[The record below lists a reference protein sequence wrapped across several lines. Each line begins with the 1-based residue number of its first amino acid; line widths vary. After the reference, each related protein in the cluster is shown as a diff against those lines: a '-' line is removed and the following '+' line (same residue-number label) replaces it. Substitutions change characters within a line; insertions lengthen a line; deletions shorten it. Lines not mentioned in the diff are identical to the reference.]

1 MNEEKKTTITI
12 TVEDGK
18 ELKCVLKEPNFST
31 YCDAL
36 NVLNT
41 PNSDGSIKLIEAG
54 DAILISCFI
63 NDESDSEILTRPDVR
78 VVACQAATSLL
89 KIWSVDVKK
98 N

>member
-1 MNEEKKTTITI
+1 MNEGKKTTITV

-18 ELKCVLKEPNFST
+18 ELKCVLREPDFAT
-31 YCDAL
+31 YCNAL

-41 PNSDGSIKLIEAG
+41 PNNDGSIKLIEAG
-54 DAILISCFI
+54 DTILMSCLI
-63 NDESDSEILTRPDVR
+63 ADESDTEVLTRPDVR
-78 VVACQAATSLL
+78 VVACQAATGLL